1 MTSECSPYAQF
12 LAALREEKPSCM
24 SLKVS
29 VFALS
34 SNFPL
39 THYLLEPLDDSM
51 DPACKFSNRVC
62 SRTMKRPI
70 SEGPASRKQ
79 LKLESDVGEA
89 DEFEAVFH

>member
-12 LAALREEKPSCM
+12 LAALREGKPSCM

-34 SNFPL
+34 SNVPL

-51 DPACKFSNRVC
+51 DPACKFSNRALLPNNEA
-62 SRTMKRPI
+62 SNLRRTR
-70 SEGPASRKQ
+70 
-79 LKLESDVGEA
+79 
-89 DEFEAVFH
+89 